1 MIIIGEKI
9 NGTRKAVKK
18 AIKNRDSDFIR
29 QLTQEQTSAGCAY
42 LDINAGTP
50 PGQEPEDMVWLIKN
64 VQAVSE
70 LPVCLDSAN
79 PEALGA
85 GLKIVE
91 KTPLINSLSGEK
103 ARIDSVLPLALEYK
117 TSLILLALDD
127 TTGIPESS
135 EERLEIVDRLAAMAL
150 DGGLSEDQLFIDPLV
165 TAISTD
171 TDSALTTFE
180 TIKGVKAKYPKAHVT
195 SGLSNISFGMPL
207 RAIIN
212 RTFLAMCV
220 AAGMDS
226 AIANPNDRELM
237 TSIMAAEMLMG
248 KDRYCM
254 TFNKAFRAGSIGPRT
269 Q

>member
-18 AIKNRDSDFIR
+18 AIKDRDADFIR
-29 QLTQEQTSAGCAY
+29 QLAEEQTRAGSSY

-50 PGQEPEDMVWLIKN
+50 PGQETEDMVWLIEN
-64 VQAVSE
+64 VQATSD
-70 LPVCLDSAN
+70 LPICLDSAN
-79 PEALGA
+79 PKALEA
-85 GLKIVE
+85 GLKIVD

-103 ARIDSVLPLALEYK
+103 ERIEGVLPLAQEYK
-117 TSLILLALDD
+117 TNLVLLALDD

-135 EERLEIVDRLAAMAL
+135 KERLEIVDNLAAMAL
-150 DGGLSEDQLFIDPLV
+150 DGGLTEDQLFVDPLV
-165 TAISTD
+165 TAISTG
-171 TDSALTTFE
+171 TDSAITTFE

-195 SGLSNISFGMPL
+195 CGLSNISFGMPL
-207 RAIIN
+207 RAVIN

-226 AIANPNDRELM
+226 AIADPNDRELM
-237 TSIMAAEMLMG
+237 TSILTAEMLMG
-248 KDRYCM
+248 KDRFCM
-254 TFNKAFRAGSIGPRT
+254 TFNKSFRAGSIGPPK